1 MKAKQIILEPSSETV
16 ITQEIKPE
24 NRDDEMKEKSKEEIK
39 KDDETPK
46 ENNDVIDLEKENIK
60 YKIDQK
66 DDNKE
71 VKSMEEEIKKE
82 SETPLTEKK
91 MWLKLLRT
99 KPEMNDSY
107 VEKSEE
113 IQKRNQR
120 KKRWKN

>member
-1 MKAKQIILEPSSETV
+1 
-16 ITQEIKPE
+16 
-24 NRDDEMKEKSKEEIK
+24 MKEKSKEEIK